1 MYDFPDSFY
10 YTVYDPFGQFSD
22 GSVSINVLC
31 PDPPLAETQNFET
44 PAQIPLLQ
52 QLVVVSS
59 APLTFDITLFPQYG
73 ILDTVDA
80 LGQCLYTPDF
90 DFCR

>member
-31 PDPPLAETQNFET
+31 PAPPLAETQTFET
-44 PAQIPLLQ
+44 PAQVHLLQ

-59 APLTFDITLFPQYG
+59 APLTFDVTLQPQHG
-73 ILDTVDA
+73 SLQDVDA
-80 LGQCLYTPDF
+80 LGQCVYVPDY